1 MKRNVKKVKKREWNV
16 LWGRIQKEKKRREEE
31 RKKNVLIAAG
41 FLANNID
48 ILDIL
53 FRQNL
58 PPPPHPTPN
67 KTKK

>member
-1 MKRNVKKVKKREWNV
+1 MFCEGEFKKKKRE
-16 LWGRIQKEKKRREEE
+16 EKKRE
-31 RKKNVLIAAG
+31 KKNVLIAAG